1 MDAYIQTGLG
11 ILVSLVLFFV
21 TYRQTIGAKKER
33 AKNANHALQR
43 AVMRRM
49 VLEEYSPNFK
59 DLNKLIE
66 GKAREFQ
73 VSLNDLL
80 SEEQILNSLF
90 TEVFDSDL
98 ISPTQRVQIEARIN
112 DCFRNLDQEA
122 PQATTLD
129 YQQMTQESKSR
140 RDNLSVLVGLTS
152 LMGAVASLL
161 YGVIESKTF
170 NFNIEWLLSGAG
182 VLITSIIAL
191 STISIIR
198 KNKEADEVPSRRV
211 AQMASSE
218 FELEIAK
225 MLERL
230 NLSYTVQPSLG
241 RMRPDFIVNLADKK
255 IVIEAKT
262 WGDVVPLAQV
272 RRTLDYLSEVANIN
286 DVDQVLLV
294 TKKKPPINLGHI
306 NNEKISVVS
315 LSELSSVLKKA
326 S

>member
-1 MDAYIQTGLG
+1 MDAYIQTALG

-49 VLEEYSPNFK
+49 VLEEYSPNFR

-73 VSLNDLL
+73 VSVNDLL

-129 YQQMTQESKSR
+129 YQQMTQETKSR
-140 RDNLSVLVGLTS
+140 KDNLYILVGLTS
-152 LMGAVASLL
+152 VMGAVSSLL
-161 YGVIESKTF
+161 YGVIESKAF
-170 NFNIEWLLSGAG
+170 NVEWLLSGAG
-182 VLITSIIAL
+182 VLVTSILAL

-225 MLERL
+225 LLERL
-230 NLSYTVQPSLG
+230 NLSYTIQPSLG
-241 RMRPDFIVNLADKK
+241 RLRPDFIVNTGDRK

-272 RRTLDYLSEVANIN
+272 RRTMDYLSEVANAN

-306 NNEKISVVS
+306 NNDKISVVS
-315 LSELSSVLKKA
+315 LSELSVVLKKA
-326 S
+326 C